1 MTNGPDCGV
10 CLKGK
15 AEQAAR
21 NWSCHV
27 GQSAVFAL
35 LGHVGNL
42 CPCRD
47 AAGGEHFQRTCA
59 LLRLTERGWLLQ
71 APEEHLL
78 DVENA
83 YLDCKGQ
90 FASEVE
96 AMLWVSKSS

>member
-15 AEQAAR
+15 SRPGRQELEL
-21 NWSCHV
+21 SCW
-27 GQSAVFAL
+27 AVFAL
-35 LGHVGNL
+35 MGHLGKL

-59 LLRLTERGWLLQ
+59 LLRLMESSWLLQ
-71 APEEHLL
+71 APEEHPL

-83 YLDCKGQ
+83 YLDC
-90 FASEVE
+90 
-96 AMLWVSKSS
+96 